1 MEKSIQVDGLKVRY
15 LEEGSGPAVVLL
27 HGASLGSSADVWDGT
42 LGSLAQG
49 GFRGLAF
56 DRPGYGHSDNPRDF
70 TASYQE
76 AFILKFMDAL
86 ELRQPCLVGHSGT
99 GVTVVQL
106 ALEHPNQFSKVVTVG
121 TGSLLP
127 PLPEQGGRGQGRE
140 EEEGGGSEPTLEDT
154 RKVLEGNLFNK
165 SLITPE
171 VLEKRHRMSVGKNFQ
186 ASIERSKAR
195 EPRRNE
201 VPLWKRLEE
210 VQVPYMMIMG
220 KEQVRGS
227 AGKRCALLIQKEPS
241 FRVELIENCAH
252 LVMWD
257 AKEIFC
263 QKVLEFLHE

>member
-1 MEKSIQVDGLKVRY
+1 MEKFIQVDGLKVRY
-15 LEEGSGPAVVLL
+15 LEEGSGPSVVLL
-27 HGASLGSSADVWDGT
+27 HGASLGSSADVWEGT
-42 LGSLAQG
+42 LGSLALG

-56 DRPGYGHSDNPRDF
+56 DRPGYGHSDAPKDY
-70 TASYQE
+70 TASYQK
-76 AFILKFMDAL
+76 AFILNFIDAL
-86 ELRQPCLVGHSGT
+86 ELKQPCLVGHSGT

-140 EEEGGGSEPTLEDT
+140 EEEGSGSEPTLEDT
-154 RKVLEGNLFNK
+154 RKVLEENLFNR

-171 VLEKRHRMSVGKNFQ
+171 VVEKRHRMSVGKNFQ

-195 EPRRNE
+195 EPRRE
-201 VPLWKRLEE
+201 DVPLWKRLEE
-210 VQVPYMMIMG
+210 VRVPYMMIMG
-220 KEQVRGS
+220 REQVRGS
-227 AGKRCALLIQKEPS
+227 AGKKCALLIEKEPI
-241 FRVELIENCAH
+241 FRVELIEKCAH

-263 QKVLEFLHE
+263 QKLSDFLHE

>member
-27 HGASLGSSADVWDGT
+27 HGASLGSSADVWEGT

-56 DRPGYGHSDNPRDF
+56 DRLGYGHSDNPRDY
-70 TASYQE
+70 TASYQK

-86 ELRQPCLVGHSGT
+86 ELRQPCLIGHSGT
-99 GVTVVQL
+99 GVMVVQL
-106 ALEHPNQFSKVVTVG
+106 ALEYPDRFSKVVSVG
-121 TGSLLP
+121 PASLLP
-127 PLPEQGGRGQGRE
+127 PLPGQGRE
-140 EEEGGGSEPTLEDT
+140 EEERGQSEPTLEDT
-154 RKVLEGNLFNK
+154 RKLLEGNLFNK

-195 EPRRNE
+195 EPRRDE
-201 VPLWKRLEE
+201 VPLWKRLTE
-210 VQVPYMMIMG
+210 VKVPLLMIYG
-220 KEQVRGS
+220 KVQKGV
-227 AGKRCALLIQKEPS
+227 AKRCTLLIEKEPS
-241 FRVELIENCAH
+241 LRIEQIENCAH

-257 AKEIFC
+257 TKEIFC
-263 QKVLEFLHE
+263 QKLLDFLHE